1 MCQVLPSQHSPADSR
16 LGTLGYGAKSRVISL
31 AGFFVAGYTGV
42 LFMVSGGSTGAAAI
56 ALVMAWHGAI

>member
-1 MCQVLPSQHSPADSR
+1 MPCQNSLVESR
-16 LGTLGYGAKSRVISL
+16 LGTLCYDAKSYVISL